1 METLINFFSGIGDFI
16 VSAFKYIVDT
26 VSGLAY
32 CVRLLSY
39 FVEKIPEYFGWL
51 PAEFVVIIGCVFS
64 IAIIYK
70 VLGREG

>member
-1 METLINFFSGIGDFI
+1 METLINFFSGIGDSI
-16 VSAFKYIVDT
+16 VSAFEYIIDT

-39 FVEKIPEYFGWL
+39 FAAKIPDYFGWL
-51 PAEFVVIIGCVFS
+51 PSEFVVIIGLVFS
-64 IAIIYK
+64 VAIVYK